1 MTCLGH
7 LGIPVGLRVLGVA
20 IVCVCVCVT
29 IGKSMYVEQQEGIDS
44 YRF

>member
-7 LGIPVGLRVLGVA
+7 LGIPVGLRVLGVG
-20 IVCVCVCVT
+20 IVCVCVT
-29 IGKSMYVEQQEGIDS
+29 IGKSMYVEERQEGIDS